1 MAYAPRLAPAEM
13 QRLKDEPLTEAELT
27 SIKDGLVE
35 AFPAQWGSRQG
46 VANRFADENLNG
58 WPEDW
63 WLDYREKVKGVTAAD
78 VQKAARKLLDFE
90 KVVVLAVGEASEVEA
105 GDPDH
110 PGALKDAAKLPP
122 SRLPLRDPLTPELLP

>member
-1 MAYAPRLAPAEM
+1 
-13 QRLKDEPLTEAELT
+13 
-27 SIKDGLVE
+27 
-35 AFPAQWGSRQG
+35 
-46 VANRFADENLNG
+46 
-58 WPEDW
+58 
-63 WLDYREKVKGVTAAD
+63 AAD
-78 VQKAARKLLDFE
+78 VQKAARRLLDFE